1 MFTTHRLLRDTHSV
15 AWYLCKTIFKMYIQA
30 ISHICTT
37 FIYTYQRLFPH
48 LFPFQRYI
56 CTCRKTPVLRFTLVL
71 NKEALKERKWHFQDK
86 YDWDILNFH
95 SRLKSMHWTA
105 VKQPVTKHTHTKGFL
120 LLSFKSILTGPLSK
134 SRAYLG
140 FLTDKYCTA
149 HVLSCLCWVLNV
161 KMQMCPKVQWRVR
174 QGLWFIKRCCQ
185 DSSSFERLSVIC

>member
-15 AWYLCKTIFKMYIQA
+15 AWYLSKTIFKMYIQA
-30 ISHICTT
+30 ISHICTM
-37 FIYTYQRLFPH
+37 FIYTYQRLFPR

-105 VKQPVTKHTHTKGFL
+105 VKEPVTKHTHTQKDFFCCLLNPSLLGHCLNQRHIWDFL
-120 LLSFKSILTGPLSK
+120 LTNTALLTYSAV
-134 SRAYLG
+134 SAE
-140 FLTDKYCTA
+140 C
-149 HVLSCLCWVLNV
+149 
-161 KMQMCPKVQWRVR
+161 KM
-174 QGLWFIKRCCQ
+174 
-185 DSSSFERLSVIC
+185 